1 MATRPMTAYLRSY
14 IHRTLTLSALT
25 AAAFG
30 SPSRPAQ
37 AAPGD
42 APTMAPN
49 LPGADEP
56 EDDRMAQMQEQINEL
71 SERLKQSE
79 DARAK
84 AVSPLTIRG
93 YVDFGFF
100 KPIGNHG
107 EGTVEDVGNRM
118 FPQFS
123 NYSWTFLGDLL
134 ATAVNTRG
142 EVASLGN
149 PPGLFAPRFD
159 SVSSGGAAG
168 FIANE
173 VNLRLGYA
181 LSERAVLRT
190 SVNFVPRS
198 GHDFALGDFVDVDLA
213 EMEYVVTDD
222 GNTSVWAGK
231 TLPVFGIEYKERK
244 SDQRFGITP
253 SLIQRYTSG
262 PQLGLKARSKLFHD
276 WLILAGSVTNN
287 SSGTEQ
293 FHFQSEIDKNSGKT
307 LNGRIALSIP
317 VSTLMG
323 SPLGNKLELGG
334 SGEWGQ
340 QDWSPDVNCDVC
352 LFHQNGNIWFVG
364 ADLQFLSNNFVLKA
378 QWIRGKAPGTP
389 DGTAW
394 TLNLHSSGYVE
405 VNVLV
410 LPQLGF
416 LGRAEQRDAF
426 VAQGMARAY
435 LTKERRYTGGV
446 RFIFNPH
453 IVLKAEYLHNQ
464 EYGGIANFR
473 DDIFTM
479 SLVLAH

>member
-1 MATRPMTAYLRSY
+1 MGGLW
-14 IHRTLTLSALT
+14 SAST
-25 AAAFG
+25 PARAAAND
-30 SPSRPAQ
+30 SPP
-37 AAPGD
+37 
-42 APTMAPN
+42 PTAPN
-49 LPGADEP
+49 LPGADDP
-56 EDDRMAQMQEQINEL
+56 EEDRVAQLQDQVTEL
-71 SERLKQSE
+71 SERLKQAE
-79 DARAK
+79 DQRAK

-100 KPIGNHG
+100 VPIGNHG
-107 EGTVEDVGNRM
+107 EGSIEDIGNRQ
-118 FPQFS
+118 FPQYS

-134 ATAVNTRG
+134 ATAVNSRG
-142 EVASLGN
+142 EVASLGT
-149 PPGLFAPRFD
+149 PVGLTVPRFD
-159 SVSSGGAAG
+159 SVNSGGAPG

-198 GHDFALGDFVDVDLA
+198 GHDFALGDFLDVDLA

-222 GNTSVWAGK
+222 GNTSFWAGK
-231 TLPVFGIEYKERK
+231 TMPVFGIEYKDRK

-262 PQLGLKARSKLFHD
+262 PQLGLKFRSKLAHE
-276 WLILAGSVTNN
+276 WLIVAGSVTNN

-307 LNGRIALSIP
+307 LNGRVALSIP
-317 VSTLMG
+317 ISTLMH
-323 SPLGNKLELGG
+323 SPLGDKLELGG
-334 SGEWGQ
+334 SGEWGP
-340 QDWSPDVNCDVC
+340 QDWATDNSGD
-352 LFHQNGNIWFVG
+352 IWFLG
-364 ADLQFLSNNFVLKA
+364 ADLQYLSNNFMLKA

-389 DGTAW
+389 DGTAFS
-394 TLNLHSSGYVE
+394 LNLHDSGYVE
-405 VNVLV
+405 LNLLV

-426 VAQGMARAY
+426 VAQGMTRAY

-453 IVLKAEYLHNQ
+453 VVLKAEYLHNQ
-464 EYGGIANFR
+464 EYGGIAQIK
-473 DDIFTM
+473 DDIFTT